1 MDPVW
6 RIIWS
11 EQASARVR
19 ETKIMG
25 CDWLVYF
32 YTNKKKLLIHI
43 EESTIRFLKNLK
55 DQREMSEKKKIFL
68 PIRL

>member
-1 MDPVW
+1 MDPVS

-19 ETKIMG
+19 EIKIMG

-43 EESTIRFLKNLK
+43 KVTTIRFLKNLK
-55 DQREMSEKKKIFL
+55 DQLEMSEKKKIFI